1 RRRARESVQ
10 LVHLSVRGLRGPQ
23 HRRQRRTGLLLQLV
37 VGDTG
42 LNDRDTHRGHRA
54 TDSEQRLTSLR
65 PRVDELT
72 ARLRR
77 LHALVADALGR
88 PRRLSHRLLVL
99 PDLGAEDDLYGAISH
114 VTNTSIRARI
124 R

>member
-1 RRRARESVQ
+1 SVQ

-23 HRRQRRTGLLLQLV
+23 HRRQRGTGLLLQLV
-37 VGDTG
+37 VGDTR
-42 LNDRDTHRGHRA
+42 LDDRDTHRGHRA

-77 LHALVADALGR
+77 LHALVADTLGR

-99 PDLGAEDDLYGAISH
+99 PDLGPQYDTNTPVSH